1 MEMFLYRV
9 DHEKETT
16 LKIPY
21 SDEIINNFRAF
32 IEDKNL
38 EGEYQGTPVC
48 DMEFNADLLMDLVIN
63 PDDYDI
69 FDPIMAHIE
78 ESDGSIYS
86 YETHL
91 QDLAFEFL
99 EDLFEDTFCDEEGE
113 EYDLEVDDGALIE
126 YYIDD

>member
-1 MEMFLYRV
+1 MFLYRV

-48 DMEFNADLLMDLVIN
+48 DMEFNADLLMELVSD
-63 PDDYDI
+63 PDYSEYDTI
-69 FDPIMAHIE
+69 IASMKK
-78 ESDGSIYS
+78 SDGSTYQ
-86 YETHL
+86 YETNL
-91 QDLAFEFL
+91 QSLAFEFL

-113 EYDLEVDDGALIE
+113 EYDFDFDDADLIE
-126 YYIDD
+126 FCLDD

>member
-48 DMEFNADLLMDLVIN
+48 DMEFNADLLMELVSD
-63 PDDYDI
+63 PDYSEYDTI
-69 FDPIMAHIE
+69 IASMKK
-78 ESDGSIYS
+78 SDGSTYQ
-86 YETHL
+86 YETNL
-91 QDLAFEFL
+91 QSLAFEFL

-113 EYDLEVDDGALIE
+113 EYDFDFDDADLIE
-126 YYIDD
+126 FCLDD